1 MNTSPEFLKELQV
14 PLQFMTSLGIG
25 LLLGLE
31 RQRNPIA
38 KAGLRTCALVAL
50 FGTICG
56 LLAQTTQTAWIVAA
70 GLLLTGAMIIA
81 AYAGEKLPEGES
93 GTTTV
98 IAVLLCYVL
107 GVMVWYGHTQHAVGL
122 AIASTVLLHFKTE
135 LHGFSGRL
143 APGDISSMLQF
154 AVLTFIVLPL
164 LPNRGY
170 GPYQAL
176 NPYHLWLMVVLISG
190 VSLAGYLVLRFAGA
204 KRSLPLIGALGGLV
218 SSTATTLVYARHSAT
233 RPDMTQLAAAV
244 ITIANLIVLLR
255 LAVIGSIAA
264 PDALP
269 QLLPVLA
276 AGVACGLLPVHWQAR
291 AAAGGEDVHLPE
303 VKNPT
308 QLRVAAGF
316 GVVYAGVLLGAAWLS
331 QVWGSSGLYAMA
343 AVSGVADVDA
353 ISLSS
358 LQLFNTGKIEART
371 AVMAIV
377 IAYVANSVFK
387 FAITLAA
394 GSTALAR
401 HCALAFFASTA
412 GLLLGVALV

>member
-1 MNTSPEFLKELQV
+1 MNMPSQYFEELHI
-14 PLQFMTSLGIG
+14 PLQFMTSLAIG

-31 RQRNPIA
+31 RQRNPTA

-50 FGTICG
+50 FGTVCG
-56 LLAQTTQTAWIVAA
+56 LLAQTIGSAWVVVA
-70 GLLLTGAMIIA
+70 GLLVTGAMIIA
-81 AYAGEKLPEGES
+81 AYAGETLPEGES

-98 IAVLLCYVL
+98 IAVILCYL
-107 GVMVWYGHTQHAVGL
+107 FGVMVWYGHTQHAVGL
-122 AIASTVLLHFKTE
+122 AIAATGLLHFKTE
-135 LHGFSGRL
+135 LHGFSDRL
-143 APGDISSMLQF
+143 APGDLTSMLQF

-190 VSLAGYLVLRFAGA
+190 VSLSGYLVLRLAGA
-204 KRSLPLIGALGGLV
+204 RRSLPLIGALGGLV

-233 RPDMTQLAAAV
+233 RPDLTLLSSAV
-244 ITIANLIVLLR
+244 ITIANLMVLPR
-255 LAVIGSIAA
+255 LAVIGGIAS

-276 AGVACGLLPVHWQAR
+276 VGVACGLLPVRWQSR
-291 AAAGGEDVHLPE
+291 AAVGGDDVTLP
-303 VKNPT
+303 VAKNPT

-316 GVVYAGVLLGAAWLS
+316 GLVYAAVLFGAAWLS
-331 QVWGSSGLYAMA
+331 QVWGSRGLYAL
-343 AVSGVADVDA
+343 AVASGIADMDA

-358 LQLFNTGKIEART
+358 LQLFNTGRIEART
-371 AVMAIV
+371 AVIAIV
-377 IAYVANSVFK
+377 VAYVSNIVFK

-394 GSTALAR
+394 GSTELAR
-401 HCALAFFASTA
+401 RCAPAFLASTA
-412 GLLLGVALV
+412 GLLLGIALV